1 MAYLQ
6 LPIQLPIRPPSH
18 KETEWASFCNN
29 VFDEYLDVDDLF
41 GLGGCRKQERNSS
54 SDDSVNLFDF
64 SGSSEQ
70 SGHTAGTSPLAA
82 WQSAAGGAP
91 FIEARQP
98 KPEASID
105 FWQKTLKALEQNAAE
120 SEQKQR
126 SLRTTK
132 SHPDLLSLGGCPSPP
147 AVPSQIDQSLSVQR
161 RRGPRQ
167 AANGKRVTSTTARSV
182 SRGRPAGVAKPA
194 TAAAAANVSPRKP
207 SASPHKMMTPS
218 RFRAGFKDVWAD
230 KSSASPKK
238 CELHVPPHRLPVS
251 PPPSARTMQE
261 DFAAFGSPPAF
272 DPLYGDELSPLTTS
286 FQQQARIHTPN
297 ASPGS
302 RKRDHV
308 EAHYFDGIPAV
319 PPNPYAPQA
328 IPLNDAQPLFPERTS
343 SLAPARMPS
352 FDFGFDTT
360 PSTSTWES
368 NATAFAHNA
377 YTTDPFTNSDPF
389 GSVVPTTEIH
399 SPLFS
404 DAGLG
409 ISCEPTLTSPYT
421 SMAAIAPMTA
431 PMYGHFDSQG
441 HLYHGLPSNRAAT
454 TSRTVPNTPH
464 HAQPRSQRHSA
475 FPSLSPSPTPRA
487 TPSRSR
493 GRGSKPPSHRRAK
506 SMASTI
512 RHPSSAQA
520 EKLGFV
526 NFTPHDSG
534 KILSGVAP
542 SGSSKTKARRE
553 KEAADKRRWLSAA
566 AVKAVVEA
574 GGDIEGLRGVLG

>member
-1 MAYLQ
+1 
-6 LPIQLPIRPPSH
+6 
-18 KETEWASFCNN
+18 
-29 VFDEYLDVDDLF
+29 
-41 GLGGCRKQERNSS
+41 
-54 SDDSVNLFDF
+54 
-64 SGSSEQ
+64 
-70 SGHTAGTSPLAA
+70 
-82 WQSAAGGAP
+82 
-91 FIEARQP
+91 
-98 KPEASID
+98 
-105 FWQKTLKALEQNAAE
+105 
-120 SEQKQR
+120 
-126 SLRTTK
+126 
-132 SHPDLLSLGGCPSPP
+132 
-147 AVPSQIDQSLSVQR
+147 
-161 RRGPRQ
+161 
-167 AANGKRVTSTTARSV
+167 
-182 SRGRPAGVAKPA
+182 
-194 TAAAAANVSPRKP
+194 
-207 SASPHKMMTPS
+207 MTPS

-238 CELHVPPHRLPVS
+238 YEVHVPPHRLPVS
-251 PPPSARTMQE
+251 PPPSAKMMQE

-297 ASPGS
+297 ASPGI

-308 EAHYFDGIPAV
+308 DAHYFDDIPAV
-319 PPNPYAPQA
+319 PSSPYASQA
-328 IPLNDAQPLFPERTS
+328 VPLNDAQPLFPERTS

-352 FDFGFDTT
+352 FDFGFDTA
-360 PSTSTWES
+360 PSTSAWET
-368 NATAFAHNA
+368 NATAFVHNA
-377 YTTDPFTNSDPF
+377 YTTDPLAHSDRF
-389 GSVVPTTEIH
+389 GSVVPTTEVH

-409 ISCEPTLTSPYT
+409 ISCDPTLTSPYT
-421 SMAAIAPMTA
+421 RMASIAPMTA
-431 PMYGHFDSQG
+431 LMYGHFDSQG
-441 HLYHGLPSNRAAT
+441 HLFHGLPSNRSAT
-454 TSRTVPNTPH
+454 TFRTVPNTPH

-475 FPSLSPSPTPRA
+475 FPSLSPSPTPSA

-512 RHPSSAQA
+512 RHPSSSQA

-553 KEAADKRRWLSAA
+553 KEAADKRRRLSAA